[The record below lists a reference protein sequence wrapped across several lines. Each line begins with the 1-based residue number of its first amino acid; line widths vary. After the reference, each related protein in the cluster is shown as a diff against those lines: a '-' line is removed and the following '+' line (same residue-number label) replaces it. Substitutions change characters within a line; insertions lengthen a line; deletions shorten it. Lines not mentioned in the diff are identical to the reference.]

1 MIPRL
6 LICLLLLAGSAS
18 ASDAIPKPVK
28 ALGIVAFSDG
38 NGADCIVI
46 QPLKII
52 R

>member
-6 LICLLLLAGSAS
+6 LIRLLLLAGSAS
-18 ASDAIPKPVK
+18 ASDVIPKPVK
-28 ALGIVAFSDG
+28 ALGIVASSDG
-38 NGADCIVI
+38 NGADCIAI

>member
-18 ASDAIPKPVK
+18 ASDAIPKSVK
-28 ALGIVAFSDG
+28 ALGIVASSDG